1 MSFNLDSE
9 LDLNFDSSSL
19 ADDLEGFVKN
29 DTVQESITEYS
40 KEPMTDD
47 LEGFVKNDTVQE
59 SITEYSKEPMTDDL
73 SKEEPT
79 VDNFSKDNS
88 EESTVGDFS
97 KDDSEEPTVDD
108 LSKEDESDEIDSLLD
123 DKLNQIF
130 STEDFDDNF
139 EQSAEEQ
146 NVDKYYQED
155 DVNLESVIDE
165 STYAEIKYPCLLLN
179 GASTNEEVD
188 FLRSFSTEKNNSKA
202 IYLYCE
208 AAQGVCEIG
217 YIKLTL
223 KFLLTLS
230 RMPGYRLYS
239 LYSDTSERNEIKLD
253 DPEILSNFISL

>member
-29 DTVQESITEYS
+29 DTVQEST
-40 KEPMTDD
+40 
-47 LEGFVKNDTVQE
+47 
-59 SITEYSKEPMTDDL
+59 TEYSKEPMTDDL

-97 KDDSEEPTVDD
+97 KDNSEEPMIDNF
-108 LSKEDESDEIDSLLD
+108 SKEDESDEIDSLLD

-139 EQSAEEQ
+139 EQSVEEQ

>member
-47 LEGFVKNDTVQE
+47 L
-59 SITEYSKEPMTDDL
+59 
-73 SKEEPT
+73 SKEEPM
-79 VDNFSKDNS
+79 VDNF
-88 EESTVGDFS
+88 
-97 KDDSEEPTVDD
+97 
-108 LSKEDESDEIDSLLD
+108 SKEDESDEIDSLLD

>member
-47 LEGFVKNDTVQE
+47 L
-59 SITEYSKEPMTDDL
+59 
-73 SKEEPT
+73 SKEEST
-79 VDNFSKDNS
+79 VDNFNKDNS

-130 STEDFDDNF
+130 STEDFDDDF

-165 STYAEIKYPCLLLN
+165 STYAEITYPCLLLN

-253 DPEILSNFISL
+253 DPEVLSNFISL

>member
-47 LEGFVKNDTVQE
+47 L
-59 SITEYSKEPMTDDL
+59 
-73 SKEEPT
+73 SKEEST

-130 STEDFDDNF
+130 STEDFDDDF

-253 DPEILSNFISL
+253 DPEVLSNFISL

>member
-19 ADDLEGFVKN
+19 A
-29 DTVQESITEYS
+29 
-40 KEPMTDD
+40 DD

-88 EESTVGDFS
+88 EESTVDNFS
-97 KDDSEEPTVDD
+97 KDNSEEPMVDNF
-108 LSKEDESDEIDSLLD
+108 SKEDESDEIDSLLD

-253 DPEILSNFISL
+253 DPEVLSNFISL

>member
-19 ADDLEGFVKN
+19 A
-29 DTVQESITEYS
+29 
-40 KEPMTDD
+40 DD

-130 STEDFDDNF
+130 STEDFDDDF

-155 DVNLESVIDE
+155 DVNLESIIDE

-253 DPEILSNFISL
+253 DPEVLSNFISL

>member
-1 MSFNLDSE
+1 MSFNLDNE

-29 DTVQESITEYS
+29 DTVQESTTEYT
-40 KEPMTDD
+40 KEPM
-47 LEGFVKNDTVQE
+47 V
-59 SITEYSKEPMTDDL
+59 DDL

-79 VDNFSKDNS
+79 VDNFSKD
-88 EESTVGDFS
+88 
-97 KDDSEEPTVDD
+97 DSEEPTVDNLSKED
-108 LSKEDESDEIDSLLD
+108 SEEPTVDNFSKEDESDEIDSLLD

-139 EQSAEEQ
+139 EQSVEEQ

-253 DPEILSNFISL
+253 DPEVLSNFISL